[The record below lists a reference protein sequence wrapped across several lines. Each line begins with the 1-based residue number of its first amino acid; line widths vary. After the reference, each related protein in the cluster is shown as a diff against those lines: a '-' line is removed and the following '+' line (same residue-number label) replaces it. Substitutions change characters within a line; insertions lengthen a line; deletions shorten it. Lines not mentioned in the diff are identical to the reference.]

1 MGEVDKAANTF
12 ADAGV
17 DAYKYKCYFLS
28 MLLARDCIVHG
39 GGGRTEQLLVI
50 GKSVAAMPDAD
61 LPELTEVLGHGLDAV
76 EASAAFRGKVGY

>member
-1 MGEVDKAANTF
+1 MGEVDKAVHTF
-12 ADAGV
+12 TDAGI

-39 GGGRTEQLLVI
+39 GGDRAEQLLVI

-61 LPELTEVLGHGLDAV
+61 LPELTEVLGNGLDVV
-76 EASAAFRGKVGY
+76 EASKAFRDHMDR

>member
-12 ADAGV
+12 ADAVV

-39 GGGRTEQLLVI
+39 GGDRAEQLLLI

-61 LPELTEVLGHGLDAV
+61 LPELTEVLGNGLDA
-76 EASAAFRGKVGY
+76 ADAADAFGAEGGC